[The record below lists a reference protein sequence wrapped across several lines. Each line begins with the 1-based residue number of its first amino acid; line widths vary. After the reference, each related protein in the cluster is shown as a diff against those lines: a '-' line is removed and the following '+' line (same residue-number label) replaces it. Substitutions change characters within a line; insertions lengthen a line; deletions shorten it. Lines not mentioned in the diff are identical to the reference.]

1 MKKLKAVLSVV
12 LVVSLLTCMFANN
25 TVSAADN
32 AAVINVDGAGKYTP
46 ISQNLFGI
54 FFEDI
59 NFAADG
65 GLSSNLVRNNS
76 FEQRLAWAPD
86 YDCRMTGW
94 EIPLGEAVLLKDEPM
109 NQTNPNYLHA
119 KSDCVARNYGYP
131 DKDATYGIYLEKGV
145 EYDFSFYARN
155 SKKCDVSAVFTNEKE
170 QSVASASFT
179 VEGAAFK
186 KYSTVIKP
194 SQTAYTVLQ
203 LSVPAGADV
212 DFFMLVSHNS
222 FGYGDEMWKNSTL
235 RADLVQALK
244 ELNPAFM
251 RFPGGC
257 LVEGAYDWEY
267 AYNWKYTIGPL
278 EERHQIPN
286 LWGYNQSLAVGFYE
300 YFCLC
305 EYLNA
310 IPLPIVHAGLMCQG
324 RGDWKY
330 DIDSE
335 EMQQHIQDIMDL
347 IEFANGSTDTYWGAK
362 RAQSGH
368 PEPFNMKYLGVG
380 NENWMENYWDRF
392 DVIYNAVKE
401 EHPEITIISSAG
413 TSADGP
419 EHDYAWELVN
429 EKYVDTIVDEHYYIP
444 TWWPYVMEDK
454 YDSYSRDG
462 AKVFVGEYAVHRSG
476 GDQITKN
483 NLQVAI
489 DEAVHMV
496 NLVRNGDIVE
506 MACYAPLFARDGY
519 TQWAPNLIWF
529 NSKEVVR
536 TPSYYVQQLY
546 MNNTGT
552 GVLNSELSGKTEDV
566 FQVVSVNP
574 ETKKIYV
581 NVVNSS
587 GESKNVRINLNGFSK
602 IDPVAEQRYIGS
614 GLFNLANRFGILN
627 GIVSP
632 RYQKVAVVNN
642 KISQS
647 IPPHSLSIFCMS
659 YDGEN
664 AYAGL
669 GSDTGYTPG
678 SVFENFILELV
689 ANFVIWF
696 TATDLWHAIDE
707 FIKSH
712 QQ

>member
-1 MKKLKAVLSVV
+1 MKKFKAVISIV
-12 LVVSLLTCMFANN
+12 LVISLLTCLFTNN
-25 TVSAADN
+25 TVSAAGST
-32 AAVINVDGAGKYTP
+32 AVIDVDGAGEYKP

-65 GLSSNLVRNNS
+65 GLSSNLIRNNS
-76 FEQRLAWAPD
+76 FEQKLAWAPD

-94 EIPLGEAVLLKDEPM
+94 EIPLGEAFLQQDNPM
-109 NQTNPNYLHA
+109 SETNKNYLHA
-119 KSDCVARNYGYP
+119 NTDCVARNYGYP

-145 EYDFSFYARN
+145 EYDFSFYAR
-155 SKKCDVSAVFTNEKE
+155 STEKCEISASFTNEKE
-170 QSVASASFT
+170 KSIVSASFG
-179 VEGAAFK
+179 VEGGFK

-194 SQTAYTVLQ
+194 SQTDYTILQ
-203 LSVPAGADV
+203 LSIPQGADV

-222 FGYGDEMWKNSTL
+222 FGYGDDMWKNSTF

-257 LVEGAYDWEY
+257 LVEGAYDWDY

-278 EERHQIPN
+278 EDRVQIPN
-286 LWGYNQSLAVGFYE
+286 IWGYNQSMAVGFYE

-305 EYLNA
+305 DYLDA
-310 IPLPIVHAGLMCQG
+310 EPLPIVHAGLMCQG

-330 DIDSE
+330 DIDSP
-335 EMQQHIQDIMDL
+335 EMEQHIQDIMDL
-347 IEFANGSTDTYWGAK
+347 IEYANGSTDTYWGAI
-362 RAQSGH
+362 RAENGH

-392 DVIYNAVKE
+392 DVIYNAVKR

-444 TWWPYVMEDK
+444 TWWPYVMADK

-483 NLQVAI
+483 NLQVAV
-489 DEAVHMV
+489 DEAVHMI

-506 MACYAPLFARDGY
+506 MACYAPLFAREGY

-529 NSKEVVR
+529 NSNEVVR

-546 MNNTGT
+546 MNNTGS
-552 GVLNSELSGKTEDV
+552 GVIKSTLSGKTDDL
-566 FQVVSVNP
+566 FQVTSINP
-574 ETKKIYV
+574 KTKQIYV

-587 GESKNVRINLNGFSK
+587 GESKKININLNGFRK
-602 IDPVAEQRYIGS
+602 LDTVAEQRYIGS

-627 GIVSP
+627 GVVSP
-632 RYQKVAVVNN
+632 RYQKVAVINN

-647 IPPHSLSIFCMS
+647 IPPHSLSIFCIS

-664 AYAGL
+664 TYAGL
-669 GSDTGYTPG
+669 GSATGYKAG
-678 SVFENFILELV
+678 SVFENIILELV

-696 TATDLWHAIDE
+696 TETDLRHAIE
-707 FIKSH
+707 AFIKN
-712 QQ
+712 QQQ

>member
-1 MKKLKAVLSVV
+1 MKKIKALTSII
-12 LVVSLLTCMFANN
+12 LVISLLICVFAQN
-25 TVSAADN
+25 TVSAAGSC
-32 AAVINVDGAGKYTP
+32 AVIDVDGAGEYKP

-65 GLSSNLVRNNS
+65 GLSSNLIRNNS
-76 FEQRLAWAPD
+76 FEQKLAWAPD
-86 YDCRMTGW
+86 YDCRLTGW
-94 EIPLGEAVLLKDEPM
+94 EIPLGEAKLLNEEPM
-109 NQTNPNYLHA
+109 SESNPNYLHA
-119 KSDCVARNYGYP
+119 ITDCVVRNFGYP
-131 DKDATYGIYLEKGV
+131 DKDATLGIYLEKGV
-145 EYDFSFYARN
+145 EYDFSFYAR
-155 SKKCDVSAVFTNEKE
+155 SEKKCEISAAFTNEKE
-170 QSVASASFT
+170 QSVASVSFD
-179 VEGAAFK
+179 VEGGFE
-186 KYSTVIKP
+186 KYSAVITP
-194 SQTAYTVLQ
+194 SKTDYTVLQ
-203 LSVPAGADV
+203 LSVPQGADI

-257 LVEGAYDWEY
+257 LVEGAYDWDY
-267 AYNWKYTIGPL
+267 AYNWKNTIGPL
-278 EERHQIPN
+278 EERKQIPN
-286 LWGYNQSLAVGFYE
+286 IWGYNQSLAVGFYE

-305 EYLNA
+305 DYLDA
-310 IPLPIVHAGLMCQG
+310 QPLPIVHAGLMCQG

-347 IEFANGSTDTYWGAK
+347 IEYANGSADTYWGAK
-362 RAQSGH
+362 RAENGH

-380 NENWMENYWDRF
+380 NENWMEDYWERF
-392 DVIYNAVKE
+392 DVIYNAVKQQ
-401 EHPEITIISSAG
+401 HPEITVISSAG
-413 TSADGP
+413 AWADGK
-419 EHDYAWELVN
+419 EHEYAWEQIN
-429 EKYVDTIVDEHYYIP
+429 EKYTDTIVDEHYYVP
-444 TWWPYVMEDK
+444 TWWPYANAEK
-454 YDSYSRDG
+454 YDAYSRDG
-462 AKVFVGEYAVHRSG
+462 AKVFVGEYAVHRGG

-483 NLQVAI
+483 NLQVAV
-489 DEAVHMV
+489 DEAAHMV

-546 MNNTGT
+546 MNNTGS
-552 GVLNSELSGKTEDV
+552 GVLNSTLSGKTNDV
-566 FQVVSVNP
+566 YQVVSINP

-587 GESKNVRINLNGFSK
+587 QESKIIKINFNGFSK
-602 IDPVAEQRYIGS
+602 IDPTAEQRYIGS
-614 GLFNLANRFGILN
+614 GLFNLANRFGFLN

-632 RYQKVAVVNN
+632 RYQIVAVVNN

-647 IPPHSLSIFCMS
+647 VPPHSLSIFCLS
-659 YDGEN
+659 YNGEN

-669 GSDTGYTPG
+669 GSDTGYKIG
-678 SVFENFILELV
+678 SVFENIILELA
-689 ANFVIWF
+689 ANFVNWF
-696 TATDLWHAIDE
+696 NKTDLWHAISGL
-707 FIKSH
+707 INK